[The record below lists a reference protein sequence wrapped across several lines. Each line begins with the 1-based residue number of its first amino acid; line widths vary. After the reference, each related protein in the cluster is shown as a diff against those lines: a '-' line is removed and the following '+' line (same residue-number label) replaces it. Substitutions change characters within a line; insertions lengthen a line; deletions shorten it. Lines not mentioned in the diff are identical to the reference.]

1 MDRPSDVEFCLGVI
15 KRFLVCPICLDN
27 FKNPLITPCAHMF
40 CTFCI
45 HEHIGR
51 KRQAK
56 CPLCNREFTRRS
68 LKVSGKVGRVASACE
83 AILTAYEVESGNPVS
98 PNHLPSEQL
107 HLSQELTQCT
117 SLIADEYPK
126 VPIEITRLR
135 HSNFEDGRVPAPT
148 CVRGKDIRASRS
160 RIVLGTAARTRHTR
174 AQQEQPSQSLELDD
188 ALATQPMVHLDTDY
202 QTIRPDISCSDEH
215 HEAGS
220 DSGDLFLF
228 TQATQ
233 PMRTSVDESTS
244 VGSMLGRIFQTS
256 GRGIKSRS
264 PTQTKENQLQ
274 PTAGDEIVKRSRNK
288 VIRTVPFLPPLPP
301 SVSSSATSSLRNPGT
316 RKNLIAL
323 SVSNIVTSNKH
334 GAPPECSSGHAYLRK
349 THEVLCRVQPTV
361 VDRMPYQED
370 RNPGSLIEFTE
381 CGDKHSGPSEKLKRQ
396 PSASYS
402 VRSWPLK
409 RQRLTLS
416 VEARNRLLQKY
427 GVTRRS
433 VIEGA
438 ITSTLQQ
445 TTKSPGWSR
454 WRSMRKEL
462 QRRSSS
468 ARLSFRSRSCAS
480 LQPKEP
486 SRSQGV
492 LLPKN
497 IRSNRPED
505 CTPVRNSLS
514 RPDKLRLTKKNSQ
527 SLTFNLSRPS
537 ISSAVERLKPCKF
550 VVPLRRIFS
559 SKRSRVSL
567 PLCSVPV
574 VQVGGAGPR
583 KVTDHL
589 NSITKA
595 HTTKSPSSS
604 NLDDHELSFAGDSLS
619 FLDDVD
625 HTHVHCSACGE
636 TLLLRPDSF
645 SAFNSPGSRSTTN
658 QGRTSS
664 PAPRLSCSISS
675 TYWQAEDPSDTIF
688 DQAHDD
694 TDGKNPFQGLKPT
707 TPAHAE
713 KAVCDT
719 ACQTGLPQ
727 SPGKCGSPLC
737 KPFSTTDVETH
748 RPSRIPAV
756 PLPASVQS
764 PLAVTTTTHPRSPVS
779 ISPTSSA
786 LVKDTGSSE
795 SPCTLTNVTSTFPAS
810 SSEVMPTID
819 RERLRTECNELEAVV
834 AALQQQLEEQVGELS
849 PNTTAELLRAAGTE
863 PMDADDEDDREVP
876 EAHVLIATKCP
887 TTNDSFETKVDE
899 GSGSPTV
906 SISSPSLLKS
916 TKEFDHSTI
925 HRLNSEFFPSMI
937 PGTCPSEAVD
947 IIPSSQAEEELDHPV
962 EEVVMEPLSE
972 QNKVDALPSISQSSL
987 PVARVEASQ
996 PPSSYA
1002 TSVMCEFNPLVS
1014 TSSQNLVGRLA
1025 NPTYLSECPETNLE
1039 SQANTLH
1046 PLGATEPT
1054 EQRQQGSSK
1063 IPPSAL
1069 VITGSSLSGPD
1080 MTLLHLFC
1088 RRFEVSE
1095 GAQFVPGKTT
1105 HVVMRSEAD
1114 RPRVVKRTLKYFMA
1128 ILNRAWIVNMDWI
1141 RQCLAANRILDETPF
1156 EIEGDTVCGDCHE
1169 GPRRGRLNVPAQP
1182 QPLDLDDSNN
1192 GPFAGLWLCAYES
1205 LGLLSLADF
1214 KRLATDG
1221 GATRVFDKPTDLA
1234 TAVNQ
1239 YVNAQLT
1246 RPSRPRAIILTSHDA
1261 QGFTLSKCQE
1271 VYRIHG
1277 FPIISVDWM
1286 LNCISLFR
1294 RIPISQTYRICPA
1307 PGEQPAVPLSTRNR
1321 PQ

>member
-1 MDRPSDVEFCLGVI
+1 
-15 KRFLVCPICLDN
+15 
-27 FKNPLITPCAHMF
+27 
-40 CTFCI
+40 
-45 HEHIGR
+45 
-51 KRQAK
+51 
-56 CPLCNREFTRRS
+56 
-68 LKVSGKVGRVASACE
+68 
-83 AILTAYEVESGNPVS
+83 
-98 PNHLPSEQL
+98 
-107 HLSQELTQCT
+107 
-117 SLIADEYPK
+117 
-126 VPIEITRLR
+126 
-135 HSNFEDGRVPAPT
+135 
-148 CVRGKDIRASRS
+148 
-160 RIVLGTAARTRHTR
+160 
-174 AQQEQPSQSLELDD
+174 
-188 ALATQPMVHLDTDY
+188 MVHPDIDY
-202 QTIRPDISCSDEH
+202 QTTRPDVSCSDEH

-220 DSGDLFLF
+220 DLSDLFSF

-233 PMRTSVDESTS
+233 PMRTSGDESTS
-244 VGSMLGRIFQTS
+244 VGGMLSRIFQTS

-264 PTQTKENQLQ
+264 LTQTEEKQLQ
-274 PTAGDEIVKRSRNK
+274 STAGDEIVERSRNK

-301 SVSSSATSSLRNPGT
+301 SVSSSATSSLRNPGS
-316 RKNLIAL
+316 RKNSNTL
-323 SVSNIVTSNKH
+323 SASNIVTSNKH
-334 GAPPECSSGHAYLRK
+334 GAPTEFFSGHAYLRK

-370 RNPGSLIEFTE
+370 HNPGSLIDFTE
-381 CGDKHSGPSEKLKRQ
+381 CGDKHSGLSEKLKRQ
-396 PSASYS
+396 PSASCS
-402 VRSWPLK
+402 VRSWPMK

-438 ITSTLQQ
+438 ISSTLKQ

-454 WRSMRKEL
+454 WHSMRKEL

-468 ARLSFRSRSCAS
+468 TRLSFRSKSCAS

-497 IRSNRPED
+497 VGPNRYED
-505 CTPVRNSLS
+505 CTPVRKSLS
-514 RPDKLRLTKKNSQ
+514 RHDKLRLTKRDSQ
-527 SLTFNLSRPS
+527 SATFNLSRSS
-537 ISSAVERLKPCKF
+537 ISSAAEKLKPCKF
-550 VVPLRRIFS
+550 VIPLRRIFS

-567 PLCSVPV
+567 PLCTVPV
-574 VQVGGAGPR
+574 VQVGCAEPR
-583 KVTDHL
+583 KVTDHP
-589 NSITKA
+589 NSMTKT
-595 HTTKSPSSS
+595 HTSKPPSSN
-604 NLDDHELSFAGDSLS
+604 NLDDHELSLAGGSLS

-645 SAFNSPGSRSTTN
+645 SAFNSPGSRNTTN
-658 QGRTSS
+658 QGRTPS

-675 TYWQAEDPSDTIF
+675 TYWQAEDPSDTMF
-688 DQAHDD
+688 DQAHGD
-694 TDGKNPFQGLKPT
+694 TDDKNPFQELKPT
-707 TPAHAE
+707 APAYAE

-719 ACQTGLPQ
+719 ACQTGLSQ
-727 SPGKCGSPLC
+727 SPDRSPLC
-737 KPFSTTDVETH
+737 ELFSTTGVETH
-748 RPSRIPAV
+748 RSQIPAV
-756 PLPASVQS
+756 PALTSVQS
-764 PLAVTTTTHPRSPVS
+764 PLAVTTTAHPRSPVS

-863 PMDADDEDDREVP
+863 PMDADEDDREVP
-876 EAHVLIATKCP
+876 EAHVSIAMKCP
-887 TTNDSFETKVDE
+887 TTNDSFETKFVE

-906 SISSPSLLKS
+906 TISSPSLPKS
-916 TKEFDHSTI
+916 SKEFDHRTI
-925 HRLNSEFFPSMI
+925 HRLQSEFFPSMI
-937 PGTCPSEAVD
+937 PGTCSSEAVD

-962 EEVVMEPLSE
+962 EQAVLEPVSE
-972 QNKVDALPSISQSSL
+972 QNMIDALPSSSQSSL
-987 PVARVEASQ
+987 PVTRVEASQ
-996 PPSSYA
+996 PPTSYV
-1002 TSVMCEFNPLVS
+1002 TSAMCEFNPLVS

-1025 NPTYLSECPETNLE
+1025 NSAYLSECPETNLE

-1046 PLGATEPT
+1046 PLGATGST
-1054 EQRQQGSSK
+1054 EQRHHGSSK
-1063 IPPSAL
+1063 VPPSAL

-1128 ILNRAWIVNMDWI
+1128 ILNRAWIVNTDWI

-1182 QPLDLDDSNN
+1182 QPLDLDGSNN

-1221 GATRVFDKPTDLA
+1221 GATRVLDKPIDLA
-1234 TAVNQ
+1234 EAVNQ

-1271 VYRIHG
+1271 VYRIYG

>member
-68 LKVSGKVGRVASACE
+68 LKVSGKVGRIASACE
-83 AILTAYEVESGNPVS
+83 AILTAYEVESGNP
-98 PNHLPSEQL
+98 
-107 HLSQELTQCT
+107 
-117 SLIADEYPK
+117 
-126 VPIEITRLR
+126 
-135 HSNFEDGRVPAPT
+135 
-148 CVRGKDIRASRS
+148 
-160 RIVLGTAARTRHTR
+160 GTAARTRHTR
-174 AQQEQPSQSLELDD
+174 VQQEQPSQSPELDD
-188 ALATQPMVHLDTDY
+188 ALATQPMVHPNIDC
-202 QTIRPDISCSDEH
+202 QTTRPNISPSDEH

-220 DSGDLFLF
+220 DLGDLFSF

-233 PMRTSVDESTS
+233 PMCTSADESTS
-244 VGSMLGRIFQTS
+244 VGDMLSHVFQTS
-256 GRGIKSRS
+256 RKGTKSRS
-264 PTQTKENQLQ
+264 PTQTREKQLQ
-274 PTAGDEIVKRSRNK
+274 STAGDEIVKRSRNK

-301 SVSSSATSSLRNPGT
+301 SVSSSAALSLRKPGS
-316 RKNLIAL
+316 RRNLLAL
-323 SVSNIVTSNKH
+323 SASNIVTSDKH
-334 GAPPECSSGHAYLRK
+334 GPPPECSSGHAYLRK

-370 RNPGSLIEFTE
+370 RNPESLIESTE
-381 CGDKHSGPSEKLKRQ
+381 CGDKHSGLSEKLKRQ
-396 PSASYS
+396 PSASCS

-416 VEARNRLLQKY
+416 VEIRNRLLQKY

-438 ITSTLQQ
+438 ISSTLQQ

-468 ARLSFRSRSCAS
+468 TRLSFRSKSCAS

-497 IRSNRPED
+497 ARPNQSED
-505 CTPVRNSLS
+505 CTPSVRQSLS
-514 RPDKLRLTKKNSQ
+514 RHDKLRLTKRDSQ
-527 SLTFNLSRPS
+527 SRSS
-537 ISSAVERLKPCKF
+537 ISSTAEKLKPCKF
-550 VVPLRRIFS
+550 VIPLRRIFS

-567 PLCSVPV
+567 PLCTVPV
-574 VQVGGAGPR
+574 VQVGDAGPR
-583 KVTDHL
+583 KVTDH
-589 NSITKA
+589 SDSKTKTY
-595 HTTKSPSSS
+595 TTNLPSSS
-604 NLDDHELSFAGDSLS
+604 NLDDHELSVAGDSLS

-645 SAFNSPGSRSTTN
+645 SAFNSPGSRNTTN
-658 QGRTSS
+658 QGRTPS

-675 TYWQAEDPSDTIF
+675 TYWQAEDPSDTMF
-688 DQAHDD
+688 DQAHGYTGD
-694 TDGKNPFQGLKPT
+694 KNPFQELEPT
-707 TPAHAE
+707 APAHAQ

-719 ACQTGLPQ
+719 ACQTDLPQ
-727 SPGKCGSPLC
+727 SSDRSPVCG
-737 KPFSTTDVETH
+737 PFSRTGVETH
-748 RPSRIPAV
+748 RSSQIPVV
-756 PLPASVQS
+756 PAPTSLQS
-764 PLAVTTTTHPRSPVS
+764 PLAVTTAAHLRSPVS

-786 LVKDTGSSE
+786 LVKDTGTSE
-795 SPCTLTNVTSTFPAS
+795 SPCTLTSVTSTFPAS

-819 RERLRTECNELEAVV
+819 RERLRTECNELEAIV
-834 AALQQQLEEQVGELS
+834 AALQRQLEEQVGGLS
-849 PNTTAELLRAAGTE
+849 PDTTAELLRAAGTE
-863 PMDADDEDDREVP
+863 PTDADDDDRELP
-876 EAHVLIATKCP
+876 EARVLIATKCP
-887 TTNDSFETKVDE
+887 VTNDSFETKAGE

-906 SISSPSLLKS
+906 TIPSPGLLKS
-916 TKEFDHSTI
+916 NEEFDYRTM
-925 HRLNSEFFPSMI
+925 HRLQSEFFPSVI
-937 PGTCPSEAVD
+937 PGTYSSEAVD
-947 IIPSSQAEEELDHPV
+947 IIPSSQAEEDLDQQA
-962 EEVVMEPLSE
+962 VMEPVSE
-972 QNKVDALPSISQSSL
+972 QNMIRALPSSFQSSL
-987 PVARVEASQ
+987 PVSRVEASQ

-1002 TSVMCEFNPLVS
+1002 TSAMCEFTPLVS
-1014 TSSQNLVGRLA
+1014 TSSQSLVGRLA
-1025 NPTYLSECPETNLE
+1025 NSAYLSECPETNLE
-1039 SQANTLH
+1039 SQANTVN
-1046 PLGATEPT
+1046 PLVATEST
-1054 EQRQQGSSK
+1054 RQRQQGPSK
-1063 IPPSAL
+1063 TPPSAL

-1080 MTLLHLFC
+1080 MALLHLFC

-1128 ILNRAWIVNMDWI
+1128 ILNRAWIVNTDWI

-1182 QPLDLDDSNN
+1182 QPLDLDGSNN

-1221 GATRVFDKPTDLA
+1221 GATRVFDKPIDLA
-1234 TAVNQ
+1234 AAVSQ
-1239 YVNAQLT
+1239 YVNAQLA

-1321 PQ
+1321 P